1 MKLSTISLA
10 ALSTVATADW
20 VAPEFCHQLDCPSF
34 TTRQVDAEVEVRT
47 YDELLWAST
56 DVQSDS
62 VTDAGSI
69 AFGRLF
75 GYLSGANE
83 NSQTIDMTSPVLNKI
98 SPGSGPN
105 CNNTF
110 TVSFFVPYKYQTA
123 EGPPKPTADD
133 VYIQKIK
140 ISDVAVSVFGGFAED
155 SDVVSTASKLYSDI
169 DDSKDIDADASVEDV
184 NWFAAYDSPYTLR
197 NRHNEDWINVVDL

>member
-1 MKLSTISLA
+1 MLPSPQWLPPTGWPQNFATSLTVRPSQLAKLML
-10 ALSTVATADW
+10 
-20 VAPEFCHQLDCPSF
+20 
-34 TTRQVDAEVEVRT
+34 RKMRT

-155 SDVVSTASKLYSDI
+155 SDVVSTGRNCTATLMTARTLTPTHRSRTLTGSQRTIALTPLETGTTRTGLMSWTCKLE
-169 DDSKDIDADASVEDV
+169 K
-184 NWFAAYDSPYTLR
+184 
-197 NRHNEDWINVVDL
+197 

>member
-98 SPGSGPN
+98 SPVPDRGGPSQAHRGRRVHPEN
-105 CNNTF
+105 QDFRCC
-110 TVSFFVPYKYQTA
+110 
-123 EGPPKPTADD
+123 G
-133 VYIQKIK
+133 
-140 ISDVAVSVFGGFAED
+140 
-155 SDVVSTASKLYSDI
+155 
-169 DDSKDIDADASVEDV
+169 
-184 NWFAAYDSPYTLR
+184 LR
-197 NRHNEDWINVVDL
+197 LRWLC